1 MKKTYILLIIGLL
14 NIATIKPEIP
24 LALREARA
32 RERVYREERALG
44 MAHRT
49 ERERATEER
58 AARLREMELNS
69 INLQRNKKITNH
81 KI

>member
-32 RERVYREERALG
+32 RER
-44 MAHRT
+44 
-49 ERERATEER
+49 ATEER